1 MPCLHCLQLQL
12 LVCSFSCFLP
22 LPLLPFPFLSFFH
35 PLTHSFAACLFVCPL
50 LPLLLKLQLLVLLM
64 LLMLMLPPPLLLMR
78 VDHLAEKAEM
88 GKQ

>member
-1 MPCLHCLQLQL
+1 MPCLQLLL

-22 LPLLPFPFLSFFH
+22 LPLLPFLFLSFFH
-35 PLTHSFAACLFVCPL
+35 PLTHYFAACLFVCPL
-50 LPLLLKLQLLVLLM
+50 LPLLLKLQLLVLL

-78 VDHLAEKAEM
+78 VDLAEKAEM